1 MTRALALSGLILA
14 LLVAP
19 ALVQAQ
25 EGAFPLPA
33 PLYILTSQQELI
45 YIDPINGGQT
55 VLSQPGQPVA
65 DFDIAPDG
73 EWYVYRSPDN
83 NAVIVARLDGGSGY
97 VLEFLDAAPPAS
109 GPAQTIAWSPDAGR
123 IAYLVSGDVR
133 IAELGAGEYGTA
145 LFDTIQG
152 AWVELYWE
160 DATTLIVSDAAGKVT
175 RISGARGQWSLVAAS
190 DAPARPQ
197 LPVPSYLS
205 AQGVVR
211 EGNLVVPGTAGAL
224 AFDWGPLPPPLVDAP
239 GSALALPT
247 DLLYVAP
254 DAGGTPQVWRIAQAG
269 GASVT
274 LTAEAAPVLRYDLAP
289 GGEWIAYTT
298 SEALIVARAGGGER
312 RALATLQA
320 GTWPARP
327 AWSPDGTRLAYHDGR
342 GLWVV
347 PVDGSSPPR
356 LIVQNTPFAEN
367 VAPVDVR
374 VYFDP
379 RWSADG
385 RLLLA
390 GIGYWEGTGV
400 GIYDAQSGAELLQ
413 SGLPASA
420 SAWAGD
426 GRVLTWGWF
435 WGYAVPGLFVL
446 DPAQGAQAV
455 PTPLLPEGTPVLD
468 VTADS
473 GGVWYVLVT
482 STPEM
487 GPQYLRA
494 LAAPALNGPYAP
506 LAGGAGGFAS
516 APTLGVNIPGGPVL
530 AAGLRNMTYDEN
542 GRPAGALIL
551 IDMRTGQTVQVRTF
565 GPVSE
570 VHWLRR

>member
-1 MTRALALSGLILA
+1 MTRALALTGLILV

-19 ALVQAQ
+19 VQAQ

-33 PLYILTSQQELI
+33 PLYILTSQQEVI
-45 YIDPINGGQT
+45 YIDPVNGGQT
-55 VLSQPGQPVA
+55 VISQPGQPIA

-73 EWYVYRSPDN
+73 EWYVYRSPAN
-83 NAVIVARLDGGSGY
+83 NAVVVARLDGGSGY
-97 VLEFLDAAPPAS
+97 VLEFLEATPPAS

-123 IAYLVSGDVR
+123 IAYIVPAGVR
-133 IAELGAGEYGTA
+133 IAELGAGEFGTA
-145 LFDTIQG
+145 LFDTVQG

-160 DATTLIVSDAAGKVT
+160 DSDTLLVSDAAGQVT
-175 RISGARGQWSLVAAS
+175 RIGGARGQWSLAA
-190 DAPARPQ
+190 APEAPIRPQ
-197 LPVPSYLS
+197 PPVPSYLS

-239 GSALALPT
+239 GSALALPA
-247 DLLYVAP
+247 DLLYVAA
-254 DAGGTPQVWRIAQAG
+254 DARGTPQVWRIAQAG
-269 GASVT
+269 GAPVT
-274 LTAEAAPVLRYDLAP
+274 LPAEAVPVLRSDLAP
-289 GGEWIAYTT
+289 DGEWIAYTT
-298 SEALIVARAGGGER
+298 SDALIVARIDGAER
-312 RALATLQA
+312 RALASLQA

-327 AWSPDGTRLAYHDGR
+327 AWSPDGARLAYHDGR

-367 VAPVDVR
+367 VAPADVR

-379 RWSADG
+379 RWSSDG
-385 RLLLA
+385 RYLLA
-390 GIGYWEGTGV
+390 GIGYWEGTGL
-400 GIYDAQSGAELLQ
+400 GIFDAQSGAELFQ

-435 WGYAVPGLFVL
+435 WGYAVPGLFVI
-446 DPAQGAQAV
+446 DPAQGAQAA
-455 PTPLLPEGTPVLD
+455 PMPLLPEGTPVLD
-468 VTADS
+468 VTVDS

-487 GPQYLRA
+487 GPQYLRVM
-494 LAAPALNGPYAP
+494 AAPALSGPYAP
-506 LAGGAGGFAS
+506 LAGEAGGFAS
-516 APTLGVNIPGGPVL
+516 APTLGVSIPGGPVL
-530 AAGLRNMTYDEN
+530 VAGLRNMTYDEN
-542 GRPAGALIL
+542 GRPTGTLIL
-551 IDMRTGQTVQVRTF
+551 IDMRAGHTVQVRTF
-565 GPVSE
+565 GSVGE

>member
-1 MTRALALSGLILA
+1 MIRALALTGLILV

-19 ALVQAQ
+19 VQAQ

-45 YIDPINGGQT
+45 YVDPVNGGQT
-55 VLSQPGQPVA
+55 VISQPGQPIA

-73 EWYVYRSPDN
+73 EWYVYRSPAN

-97 VLEFLDAAPPAS
+97 VLEFLDAPPPAS

-123 IAYLVSGDVR
+123 IAYIVPAGVR
-133 IAELGAGEYGTA
+133 IAELGAGEFGTA
-145 LFDTIQG
+145 LFDTVQG

-160 DATTLIVSDAAGKVT
+160 DPSTLSVSDAAGKVT
-175 RISGARGQWSLVAAS
+175 RISGARGKWSLVAAPE
-190 DAPARPQ
+190 APARPQ

-205 AQGVVR
+205 VQGVVR
-211 EGNLVVPGTAGAL
+211 EGNLVVPGTTGAL
-224 AFDWGPLPPPLVDAP
+224 AFDWGPLPLPLVDAP
-239 GSALALPT
+239 GSALALPA

-269 GASVT
+269 GAPVM
-274 LTAEAAPVLRYDLAP
+274 LTAEAVPVLRYDLAP
-289 GGEWIAYTT
+289 DGAWIAYTI
-298 SEALIVARAGGGER
+298 SDALIVARVGGDER
-312 RALATLQA
+312 RALATLQT

-347 PVDGSSPPR
+347 PLDGSSPPR

-367 VAPVDVR
+367 VAPADVR

-379 RWSADG
+379 RWSSDG
-385 RLLLA
+385 RYLLA
-390 GIGYWEGTGV
+390 GIGYWEGTGL
-400 GIYDAQSGAELLQ
+400 GILDAQSGAELFQ

-435 WGYAVPGLFVL
+435 WGYAVPGLFVI
-446 DPAQGAQAV
+446 DPAQGAQAA

-494 LAAPALNGPYAP
+494 MAAPALSGPYAP

-516 APTLGVNIPGGPVL
+516 APTLGVSIPGGPVL
-530 AAGLRNMTYDEN
+530 VAGLRNMTYDEN
-542 GRPAGALIL
+542 GRPIGTLIL
-551 IDMRTGQTVQVRTF
+551 IDMRTGHTVQVRTF
-565 GPVSE
+565 GPVGE